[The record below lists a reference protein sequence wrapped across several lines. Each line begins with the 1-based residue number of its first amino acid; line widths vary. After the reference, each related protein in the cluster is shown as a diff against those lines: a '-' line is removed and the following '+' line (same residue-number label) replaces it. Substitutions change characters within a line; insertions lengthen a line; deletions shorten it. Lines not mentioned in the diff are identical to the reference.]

1 MKERETE
8 RCSLKEGCKARDKGV
23 GAWRPAVA
31 RSAHGLATQ
40 LLATGQPTTQA
51 RAWQT
56 NSRLNDAI

>member
-1 MKERETE
+1 MQLERGAKRVTKNVA
-8 RCSLKEGCKARDKGV
+8 RCV
-23 GAWRPAVA
+23 GPAVA